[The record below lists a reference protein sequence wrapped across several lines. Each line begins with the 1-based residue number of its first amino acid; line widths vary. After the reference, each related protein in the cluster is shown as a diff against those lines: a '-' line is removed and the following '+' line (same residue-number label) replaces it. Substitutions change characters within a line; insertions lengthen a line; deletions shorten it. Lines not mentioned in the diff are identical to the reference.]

1 MLKGIYLAFE
11 DQIRPQLRQLNSIFE
26 QCVADEEAS
35 TALTKALA
43 SITGLEK
50 ILNSVSDKQEHP
62 VYIQALQ
69 EIQYSLLSVS
79 IGNYRHAYSSLRL
92 FFELCLVA
100 VEFSTNLRY
109 LQGWALGKE
118 DIFWA
123 RLSDSENGVM
133 SKNFCTLFFPELA
146 DEVPRFRILAG
157 TVYRECSEFVH
168 GNPQATSTLPD
179 TLQFKKE
186 RTIDWSNKL
195 DSMCLVITFIFS
207 VRYLV
212 ELPAAS
218 RENAKGHILAQ
229 IGHLEPIREVLGGV
243 VGG

>member
-1 MLKGIYLAFE
+1 MAFE
-11 DQIRPQLRQLNSIFE
+11 EYIRPQLSQLNSIFE
-26 QCVADEEAS
+26 QCVEDEGVS

-43 SITGLEK
+43 SIAGLEQLLK
-50 ILNSVSDKQEHP
+50 SVNGEQEFP

-92 FFELCLVA
+92 FFELCLAA
-100 VEFSTNLRY
+100 VEFSANKRY
-109 LQGWALGKE
+109 FRGWLLGKE
-118 DIFWA
+118 DIYWS

-133 SKNFCTLFFPELA
+133 SKNFCTLFFSELA
-146 DEVPRFRILAG
+146 AEAPHFRNLAT

-168 GNPQATSTLPD
+168 GNPKATSTLPE

-186 RTIDWSNKL
+186 TVLDWSNKL
-195 DSMCLVITFIFS
+195 DTISLVITFIFS

-212 ELPAAS
+212 ELPAES
-218 RENAKGHILAQ
+218 HEKIKECILAQ
-229 IGHLEPIREVLGGV
+229 LGNLEPIREVLGGV